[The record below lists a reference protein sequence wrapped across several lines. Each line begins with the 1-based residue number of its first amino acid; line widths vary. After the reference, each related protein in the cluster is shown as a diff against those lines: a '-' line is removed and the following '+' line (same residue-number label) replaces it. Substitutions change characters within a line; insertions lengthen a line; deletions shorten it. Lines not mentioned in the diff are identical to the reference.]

1 MAEASSE
8 LDEYFTA
15 ISSQNYFL
23 DFNSCSINGY
33 NEIEHPTDMINYPN
47 YFPNYDPDLHI
58 EIFRPISSME
68 S

>member
-1 MAEASSE
+1 MVIMAEASSE

-33 NEIEHPTDMINYPN
+33 NEIE
-47 YFPNYDPDLHI
+47 
-58 EIFRPISSME
+58 
-68 S
+68 